1 MQPATRFFFVLLIL
15 FAGSTRPVLAQQPVP
30 VVDSS
35 SFGDKIV
42 LNNGWLFHAGD
53 DPEWS
58 SPTLDD
64 RGWSRVDLHANLADY
79 GVPADTQFGWL
90 RLHVRLRPSGP
101 PPVFGT
107 QRTYGRYQV
116 FANGYLIGSVGDM
129 NEHTLYDRDFMTQFP
144 IPPRVL
150 TGAASG
156 GPEVVLA
163 VRCSF
168 QTPPYG
174 VERPTPLLVAGHAYL
189 GTSRALTEMGRDFW
203 VLDVV
208 PFGANLLPS
217 LVVAFF
223 AAALFLAVRNRRDYL
238 LLSLFC
244 IFSAAGSLDDYRTW
258 TNAYTLPET
267 ILQAFLALAEYLA
280 LLAFVRELIGGRYLR
295 VFAFLTAILAFGC
308 AVLPLWAA
316 GLVPWFFSS
325 LDYLSALVFNAGL
338 FLLLVHA
345 FRQGTAALR
354 RDLLPVLLGMGAE
367 TFASLLNNL
376 RVAARFS
383 FPLPQVIA
391 QMRYPSFGPFSFSYD
406 TIADV
411 VFTLCLLVFLVDR
424 TVRIARERNRSVA
437 ELEAAQTVQRL
448 LLSRSA
454 VPTPGFAVDRVYR
467 PASEVGGDFFLL
479 SPLEQDGSLLAVVG
493 DVSGKGLAAA
503 MNVSMILGVLRNE
516 VSRAPSQVLKRLND
530 ALLAQGGSG
539 FTTACCVHLTSAGE
553 YVIANAGHIAPYLG
567 GEEVETVPALPLGLA
582 PDQEYPTS
590 SGRLLREQRMT
601 LLTDGVPEARASDGK
616 LLGFDQLGRLTLS
629 PAEAIAD
636 AAQAFGQDDDITV
649 VTIALQ
655 T

>member
-1 MQPATRFFFVLLIL
+1 
-15 FAGSTRPVLAQQPVP
+15 
-30 VVDSS
+30 
-35 SFGDKIV
+35 
-42 LNNGWLFHAGD
+42 
-53 DPEWS
+53 
-58 SPTLDD
+58 
-64 RGWSRVDLHANLADY
+64 
-79 GVPADTQFGWL
+79 
-90 RLHVRLRPSGP
+90 
-101 PPVFGT
+101 
-107 QRTYGRYQV
+107 V
-116 FANGYLIGSVGDM
+116 FANGQLIGSVGDM
-129 NEHTLYDRDFMTQFP
+129 NEHTLYEQDFLTQFP
-144 IPPRVL
+144 IPSRVL

-156 GPEVVLA
+156 APEVILA
-163 VRCSF
+163 LRCSL
-168 QTPPYG
+168 QKPTYG
-174 VERPTPLLVAGHAYL
+174 GNGPTPLFRGGHAYL
-189 GTSRALTEMGRDFW
+189 GTSLALSETGTSFR
-203 VLDVV
+203 VLHVV
-208 PFGANLLPS
+208 PFSANLLPS

-238 LLSLFC
+238 LLSTFC
-244 IFSAAGSLDDYRTW
+244 LFSAFSSLNDYRTW
-258 TNAYTLPET
+258 TRPYTFPET
-267 ILQAFLALAEYLA
+267 FLQAFIYFAQDFT
-280 LLAFVRELIGGRYLR
+280 LLAFVQVLLGGRYRR
-295 VFAFLTAILAFGC
+295 VFAILTAVAALAC

-316 GLVPWFFSS
+316 GLAGWFFVP
-325 LDYLSALVFNAGL
+325 LDYLAALVFEAGV
-338 FLLLVHA
+338 FLLLMHA

-354 RDLLPVLLGMGAE
+354 RDLLVVLVGMGVE
-367 TFASLLNNL
+367 TLGWLIESL
-376 RVAARFS
+376 RAAPRFGV
-383 FPLPQVIA
+383 PMPQVISQIEA
-391 QMRYPSFGPFSFSYD
+391 VPLGPFSFAYG
-406 TIADV
+406 TIADIV
-411 VFTLCLLVFLVDR
+411 LTSCLLVFLVDR
-424 TVRIARERNRSVA
+424 TVRIARDRNRTVA

-454 VPTPGFAVDRVYR
+454 IPTPGFAVDRVYR

-516 VSRAPSQVLKRLND
+516 VSRAPAQVLKRLND